1 MTKATLTALVNY
13 LNGATIDNLDEIRE
27 ELTAELNRNAVKAQA
42 NRELY
47 ALAHDAAMAGLKLA
61 NRPVTSSELYDEIAG
76 DLPEG
81 FTAGKLRYA
90 MSRLWNDELE
100 RHSEGKGAATY
111 TVR

>member
-13 LNGATIDNLDEIRE
+13 LTEKNDDCMMDVLS

-47 ALAHDAAMAGLKLA
+47 ALAHDVAIAGLKLA
-61 NRPVTSSELYDEIAG
+61 GRPVTSSELYDEIAG
-76 DLPEG
+76 ELPEG